1 MTMTAIKWE
10 KEWAEVLT
18 LLFLVLGFILSVLL
32 QSALMSYISITI
44 SGFLAGRI
52 YFIKRYKAPLLPVV
66 LIILGFL
73 VGYLIGSIWVN
84 RIFVLLFFTAAFW
97 GSYYLHNHK
106 ILPVFKGEQFV
117 K

>member
-1 MTMTAIKWE
+1 MVKWE

-32 QSALMSYISITI
+32 QSAWMSYLSILV

-52 YFIKRYKAPLLPVV
+52 YFIKRYKAPLLPVI

-73 VGYLIGSIWVN
+73 IGYLIGSIWVN
-84 RIFVLLFFTAAFW
+84 RVLVLLFFAGAFW
-97 GSYYLHNHK
+97 GSYYLHTHK

-117 K
+117 R

>member
-1 MTMTAIKWE
+1 MIKWQ

-32 QSALMSYISITI
+32 QSAAVSYISILV

-52 YFIKRYKAPLLPVV
+52 YYIKRYKAPLLPIV
-66 LIILGFL
+66 LVIVGFL

-84 RIFVLLFFTAAFW
+84 RILVLLFFAVAFW
-97 GSYYLHNHK
+97 GSYYLHTHK

>member
-1 MTMTAIKWE
+1 MVQWH
-10 KEWAEVLT
+10 KEWAEVLA

-32 QSALMSYISITI
+32 QSAVVSYISILV

-52 YFIKRYKAPLLPVV
+52 YYIKRYKEPLLPLI

-84 RIFVLLFFTAAFW
+84 RILVLFFFALSFW
-97 GSYYLHNHK
+97 LSDYLYTQK
-106 ILPVFKGEQFV
+106 ILTVFKGEQFV
-117 K
+117 R

>member
-1 MTMTAIKWE
+1 MIKWE

-32 QSALMSYISITI
+32 QSAVVSYISIII

-52 YFIKRYKAPLLPVV
+52 YYIKRYKVPLLPIV
-66 LIILGFL
+66 LVIVGFL

-84 RIFVLLFFTAAFW
+84 RILVLVSFAVAFW
-97 GSYYLHNHK
+97 GSYYLHTHK

-117 K
+117 R

>member
-1 MTMTAIKWE
+1 MVKWE
-10 KEWAEVLT
+10 KQWAEVLT

-32 QSALMSYISITI
+32 QSALVSYISILV

-52 YFIKRYKAPLLPVV
+52 YFIKRYKVPLLPVI

-84 RIFVLLFFTAAFW
+84 RVLVLLFFGGAFW
-97 GSYYLHNHK
+97 GSHYLHTHK

-117 K
+117 R